1 MTDLFDTDVDGRPPS
16 RRPGRRSRRRRAL
29 VVLGVCVLLVAGAA
43 LVGAGELR
51 SLWRSFQAEDYP
63 GPGSG
68 QVEVVV
74 QAGDSGTRI
83 GDRLEQ
89 AGVVASGEAFVN
101 ALSSRPGDEL
111 QPGTYRLKQEM
122 NAADALSLM
131 RSPEGRVSVHLRVRE
146 GLWKAEVYQAI
157 EQETGFTPAE
167 LDAAAA
173 TPQVGLPAA
182 AAGDP
187 EGYLFPATYT
197 FEPDVTPEALL
208 AAMVAK
214 HVEEMRLAQVPPAR
228 QREVLIKASMVQG
241 EANRAQ
247 DFPKV
252 ARVIENRLDQGMPL
266 GMDSTV
272 SFLRQQRGFDITGS
286 DLATDSPYNTRLHRG
301 LPPGPINS
309 PGAQAIE
316 AAADPA
322 EGDWLYFVTVNADT
336 GETVFT
342 ADYQQFL
349 VAKRQWEQ
357 WYAANRT
364 ATP

>member
-1 MTDLFDTDVDGRPPS
+1 MTDLFDTDADDRPPS
-16 RRPGRRSRRRRAL
+16 RRPERRSRRRRAL
-29 VVLGVCVLLVAGAA
+29 VVLLVCLVLVAAA
-43 LVGAGELR
+43 AFFGAGELR
-51 SLWRSFQAEDYP
+51 NLWRSFQAEDYP

-74 QAGDSGTRI
+74 QAGDSGRRI
-83 GDRLEQ
+83 GDRLEE
-89 AGVVASGEAFVN
+89 AGVVASSDAFVN

-111 QPGTYRLKQEM
+111 QPGTYQLKREM
-122 NAADALSLM
+122 NAGDALSLM
-131 RSPEGRVSVHLRVRE
+131 RSPEGRISVHLRVRE
-146 GLWKAEVYQAI
+146 GLWKSEVYSLI
-157 EQETGFTPAE
+157 EQETGFTPAQ
-167 LDAAAA
+167 LDAAAEA
-173 TPQVGLPAA
+173 PQVGLPAEA
-182 AAGDP
+182 GGDP

-197 FEPDVTPEALL
+197 FDPDVTPEHLL
-208 AAMVAK
+208 ASMVAK
-214 HVEEMRLAQVPPAR
+214 YDEEMSAAQVPPAR

-241 EANRAQ
+241 EAHRPE

-252 ARVIENRLDQGMPL
+252 ARVIENRLAQGMPL

-286 DLATDSPYNTRLHRG
+286 DLDIDSPYNTRKHPG

-309 PGAQAIE
+309 PGAAAIE
-316 AAADPA
+316 AAAHPA
-322 EGDWLYFVTVNADT
+322 DGDWLYFVTVNADT

-342 ADYQQFL
+342 ADYQEFL
-349 VAKRQWEQ
+349 AAKRQWER